1 MSKKT
6 IAIVGAGPG
15 LGLSIAKRFGRE
27 GFRVALVSR
36 NRAKLEPLV
45 AELKDAG
52 IEAAAFTADVTN
64 PGSIAKAFDEIKAK
78 FGTVDV
84 LEYSPITIPADP
96 AGFAAL
102 DVKTMTPEFASEMV
116 STMAIGA
123 VAAVQKVL
131 PDMLQQKEG
140 VILITMGASAKGF
153 MPMTGGWG
161 IAGAAARNYARTLHA
176 AVKDQ
181 GVYVAAVPLGVQIQ
195 KGDANGDPDILAEA
209 YYGLYRERKQP
220 ELFIN
225 HLPEGIMELDRG

>member
-102 DVKTMTPEFASEMV
+102 DVKTMTPKFASEMV

-123 VAAVQKVL
+123 VAAVQQVL